1 MAGSDTLTG
10 SWTGRFDYDS
20 VAYGTPV
27 SFDAVLTELGSILH
41 GEVVEPNTF
50 RKDAGDTLLA
60 VLSGTRDGTSVTF
73 VKTYTDFDDA
83 DHPRYEGQVNAT
95 ATVLSQSLRSWL
107 GWLGSG
113 RVLFLKVST

>member
-1 MAGSDTLTG
+1 MQCGPALTASRRLTRLHSDARARGRCGADGSDTLTG
-10 SWTGRFDYDS
+10 SWPGRFDDDS
-20 VAYGTPV
+20 VVHGTPV

-83 DHPRYEGQVNAT
+83 DHPR
-95 ATVLSQSLRSWL
+95 
-107 GWLGSG
+107 
-113 RVLFLKVST
+113 